1 MEGLVIMKLNQ
12 KHLGSTIEEWLE
24 EEGILEETTNSATK
38 SVLAWQLAQEMKKR
52 KLTRIKMAA
61 AMKTSR
67 AQLDRV
73 LDPKSGNVTIET
85 LQRAAKAVGRKL
97 RVELV

>member
-1 MEGLVIMKLNQ
+1 MKIDPARR
-12 KHLGSTIEEWLE
+12 GSSLE
-24 EEGILEETTNSATK
+24 EALDEFGILEMATNAALK
-38 SVLAWQLAQEMKKR
+38 SVLAWQISQQMKKKR
-52 KLTRIKMAA
+52 LSKIKMAA

-73 LDPKSGNVTIET
+73 LDPKSGNVTLAT
-85 LQRAAKAVGRKL
+85 LQKAANAVGMTL

>member
-1 MEGLVIMKLNQ
+1 MKIDN
-12 KHLGSTIEEWLE
+12 KHRGSTLESWLE
-24 EEGILEETTNSATK
+24 EEGILEEVTNAAVK
-38 SVLAWQLAQEMKKR
+38 SVLAWQISQQMKKKR
-52 KLTRIKMAA
+52 MTKLKMAA

-73 LDPKSGNVTIET
+73 LDPKSGNVTLAT
-85 LQRAAKAVGRKL
+85 LQKAANAVGMTL